1 MPSNHLILC
10 HPLLLLPSIFPSI
23 IDHGSVS
30 FTTDFYTMTQHED
43 PPLWPVAHIP
53 SIAHSVLPCRDT
65 PQCLGHR
72 LLARSHLCCSGRGG
86 TQESGR
92 SQEHT
97 GHTAAPWSW
106 ACICAQGKEAK
117 VFITFVHT
125 VLKPTCTAAEKLLI
139 RSQFRDFP
147 GGLVVKTSPSNEG
160 DTGLIPSRG
169 TKIPHATKQL
179 SLLTTTTEPQLGSL
193 CTIRKDPAW
202 CNEDTVCCNWDPM
215 QINK

>member
-1 MPSNHLILC
+1 MPIFLETICVIRFLKRSVDPPKDKSSEAGVASNCLYPMSSVQSLSRVRLLATPWTAACQVSLSITNCRSLLKFISIESVMPSNHLILC

-97 GHTAAPWSW
+97 GHTAAP
-106 ACICAQGKEAK
+106 
-117 VFITFVHT
+117 
-125 VLKPTCTAAEKLLI
+125 
-139 RSQFRDFP
+139 
-147 GGLVVKTSPSNEG
+147 
-160 DTGLIPSRG
+160 
-169 TKIPHATKQL
+169 
-179 SLLTTTTEPQLGSL
+179 
-193 CTIRKDPAW
+193 
-202 CNEDTVCCNWDPM
+202 
-215 QINK
+215 